1 MDKMVKWIE
10 TFLIFAIVLLK
21 TNQPNKP
28 TQKNT

>member
-1 MDKMVKWIE
+1 MDKMEKRIE

-21 TNQPNKP
+21 TNQTNKP